1 LGWWKVITVVQLL
14 LGEWPAGTNFLFDHP
29 GVDPSLI
36 QALFIR
42 VLLKIGAIIEDEDRC
57 SRA

>member
-1 LGWWKVITVVQLL
+1 